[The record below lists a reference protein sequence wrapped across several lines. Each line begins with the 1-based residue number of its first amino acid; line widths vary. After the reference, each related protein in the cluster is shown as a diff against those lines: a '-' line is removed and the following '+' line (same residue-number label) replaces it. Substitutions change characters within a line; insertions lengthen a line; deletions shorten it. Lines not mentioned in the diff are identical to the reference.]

1 VICHDWWRKKAMPA
15 KKVKLDK
22 ATQNYKA
29 ATEYLYQHPIFAPL
43 TDYKTSFIRS
53 ENNLCPKDGW
63 AVACK
68 DGRIYVH
75 PKRLAEPEEWIYMLA
90 HCLLHY
96 GMGHMK
102 PKSYSKAWNAACD
115 LVVTRFLLDLKLGKP
130 PREQPPF
137 PELPTAVNEEALN
150 RYFEENGIPDHLLNY
165 GTAGRQQ
172 DMSEAVIRHYMI
184 KYLPAWERAFAQGLA
199 SAVTSAVNVAG
210 GLESALGRQDYKKTQ
225 AQRAKEWFINRYP
238 LLGALA
244 SAFKIIED
252 ARICQRLQV
261 TIAAVDS
268 ESREIYINPAAGLTD
283 EEIRFVMGHELLH
296 VGLRHE
302 SRVQGRDPYLWNV
315 ACDYV
320 VNGWLHEMQIGC
332 MPPQGL
338 LHDQSLKGLSAETIY
353 DRIVTDMRRYR
364 KLATLRGVGL
374 GDLLGG
380 QKSDWWLRGEG
391 LDLDEFYRN
400 CLAQGLVYHQSG
412 DRGFLPAG
420 LIEEIQALSQ
430 PPVPWDVE
438 LAQWFDHYFTPIEKV
453 RTYARPSR
461 RQASTPDIPRPC
473 WTLPTEI
480 DPNRTFGVVLDTS
493 GSMERKLLAKALGTI
508 ASYAISR
515 DVFFVRLIFC
525 DAAPYDAGYVSPESI
540 AERVQVKGRGGT
552 VLQPGIDLLEL
563 AEDFPKNGP
572 VLIITDGF
580 CDRLQ
585 VKHEHAYLLPKGCSL
600 PFLTKGSCFYID

>member
-1 VICHDWWRKKAMPA
+1 MPVKKT
-15 KKVKLDK
+15 KLDK
-22 ATQNYKA
+22 ATLNYKVA
-29 ATEYLYQHPIFAPL
+29 VEYLDKHPIFARL
-43 TDYKTSFIRS
+43 MDHTICFVRTEKS
-53 ENNLCPKDGW
+53 LCPDDGW
-63 AVACK
+63 AIACK
-68 DGRIYVH
+68 DGRVHVH
-75 PKRLAEPEEWIYMLA
+75 PKRQAEPEEWIYMLA

-102 PKSYSKAWNAACD
+102 SRSYSKAWNVACD
-115 LVVTRFLLDLKLGKP
+115 LMVTRFLLDLKLGKP

-137 PELPTAVNEEALN
+137 PELPTAINEEALT
-150 RYFEENGIPDHLLNY
+150 RYFEENGIPDHFLNY

-172 DMSEAVIRHYMI
+172 DMSESVVRHYAL
-184 KYLPAWERAFAQGLA
+184 KYPAAWERFFAQGLA
-199 SAVTSAVNVAG
+199 SAVTSAINVAG
-210 GLESALGRQDYKKTQ
+210 GLESKLGLQDYKQTQ
-225 AQRAKEWFINRYP
+225 AQRAKDWFINRYP

-252 ARICQRLQV
+252 PKICQRLQV
-261 TIAAVDS
+261 TIAAVDA
-268 ESREIYINPAAGLTD
+268 EGREIYINPAAGLTE
-283 EEIRFVMGHELLH
+283 EEIRFVMAHELLH

-302 SRVQGRDPYLWNV
+302 SRNQGRDAYLWNI

-338 LHDQSLKGLSAETIY
+338 LHDASLKGLSAETIY

-380 QKSDWWLRGEG
+380 KDNDWWLRGEG
-391 LDLDEFYRN
+391 LELDEFYRN
-400 CLAQGLVYHQSG
+400 CLAQGLVYHQG
-412 DRGFLPAG
+412 GERGFLPAG

-430 PPVPWDVE
+430 PPIPWDVK

-461 RQASTPDIPRPC
+461 RQASTPNIPRPC
-473 WTLPTEI
+473 WTRPTEI
-480 DPNRTFGVVLDTS
+480 DQNRTFGVVLDTS
-493 GSMERKLLAKALGTI
+493 GSMERELLAKALGTI

-552 VLQPGIDLLEL
+552 VLQLGIDLLESS
-563 AEDFPKNGP
+563 EDFPKDGP

-585 VKHEHAYLLPKGCSL
+585 VKHEHAFLLPKGRFL
-600 PFLTKGSCFYID
+600 PFPPKGPIFYIE